1 MESEVLQ
8 LIPKNKPYGMD
19 GVIRKVLVRR
29 KKVGSITT
37 KKGFIDVGNMESYE
51 RANKEFRK
59 RSRR

>member
-1 MESEVLQ
+1 
-8 LIPKNKPYGMD
+8 MD
-19 GVIRKVLVRR
+19 DVIKRALSRR
-29 KKVGSITT
+29 KRVGSITT